1 MVAFPVL
8 PLKGFETFPKV
19 ITMINFEKLFE
30 NLSPTHYELVS
41 KFKVKL
47 KPLLQQA
54 LSESEFY
61 CDLIYKFKKKKKKK
75 KIKKC

>member
-1 MVAFPVL
+1 
-8 PLKGFETFPKV
+8 
-19 ITMINFEKLFE
+19 MINFEKLFE

-75 KIKKC
+75 KIKKCWFFWSVQKKYRTLQPYCI

>member
-1 MVAFPVL
+1 MMAFPVL
-8 PLKGFETFPKV
+8 PLTGFETFPKA
-19 ITMINFEKLFE
+19 IAMINFEKLFE

-61 CDLIYKFKKKKKKK
+61 CDLVYKLKN
-75 KIKKC
+75 KIKKG